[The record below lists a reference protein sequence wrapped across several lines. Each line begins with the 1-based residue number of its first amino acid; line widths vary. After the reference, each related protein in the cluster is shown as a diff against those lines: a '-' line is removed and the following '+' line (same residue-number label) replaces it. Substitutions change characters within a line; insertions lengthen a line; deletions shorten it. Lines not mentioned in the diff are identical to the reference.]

1 MTPCQAVKNP
11 ITCEDRRRRFVGPW
25 STFLAD
31 AASVEHKS
39 KENSVKRTRVVA
51 ICSGFI
57 LFAAGFWAREIRAA
71 NGARS
76 EPNKGYDSAVVGP
89 LRRISA
95 RGARF

>member
-1 MTPCQAVKNP
+1 VNARCGHL
-11 ITCEDRRRRFVGPW
+11 FG
-25 STFLAD
+25 F
-31 AASVEHKS
+31 HF
-39 KENSVKRTRVVA
+39 
-51 ICSGFI
+51 ICRGI
-57 LFAAGFWAREIRAA
+57 LGWEIRAA